1 MLFDTQRHNPIT
13 GDTQLSPAS
22 FGLSMKDVDAAWSLN
37 LKSAL
42 NSWGLSLTAD
52 HYREL
57 QQIQEKKY
65 WALDATSWILS
76 WPLIPAVNMTGKAPW
91 LYATQSHLWFWNG
104 DKWVSYIGNNGAFQF
119 KGNDDNYIQWNPLT
133 STLEIKGAL
142 QMWDSNLSAEE
153 YIDNLKTE
161 IDKEI
166 EKVDRK
172 IDSKTFDFNLHDAE
186 KQWDGKYKLFLN
198 SQNLRSFTLPPRY
211 SGVYMS
217 RDWLYAY
224 NNGNATFELNANTGD
239 ALFRGKVYASGGEFT
254 GSITSTATITGGRIV
269 GGSFKTKLSGR
280 RVTIEGDN
288 LTSWD
293 DAWLP
298 RVQITSSS
306 IFLADSD
313 WNVRSEIKVTG
324 SEIAPGWYGVRRPII
339 RIPWH
344 INTDKITAM
353 EADIPI
359 IKTWSLSI
367 NWQTLD
373 QYIDNRIRNSSWSNL
388 ESRIT
393 QLENRINSLNSGP
406 TDYVQYI
413 TIIDGELRMT
423 DNRWNVYKMKPGQWG
438 YVRNW

>member
-1 MLFDTQRHNPIT
+1 
-13 GDTQLSPAS
+13 
-22 FGLSMKDVDAAWSLN
+22 
-37 LKSAL
+37 
-42 NSWGLSLTAD
+42 
-52 HYREL
+52 
-57 QQIQEKKY
+57 
-65 WALDATSWILS
+65 
-76 WPLIPAVNMTGKAPW
+76 
-91 LYATQSHLWFWNG
+91 
-104 DKWVSYIGNNGAFQF
+104 
-119 KGNDDNYIQWNPLT
+119 
-133 STLEIKGAL
+133 
-142 QMWDSNLSAEE
+142 MWDSNLSAEE

>member
-142 QMWDSNLSAEE
+142 QMWDANLSAEE

-166 EKVDRK
+166 EKVDKK
-172 IDSKTFDFNLHDAE
+172 IDSKIFDFNLHDAE
-186 KQWDGKYKLFLN
+186 KQSDGKYKLFLN

-254 GSITSTATITGGRIV
+254 GSITSRATITWWRVEGASISGSIIESISTARSWEKIIIRDGSISVYKQWQNYAGVSLFGWGIV
-269 GGSFKTKLSGR
+269 FSDGAWAIAPLIYNKTDGWWIDLTLDASLYLLRLRVNGEQIYLNASKSNTWTPLTQWLSWKYASS
-280 RVTIEGDN
+280 TEIAN
-288 LTSWD
+288 LK
-293 DAWLP
+293 
-298 RVQITSSS
+298 SS
-306 IFLADSD
+306 I
-313 WNVRSEIKVTG
+313 E
-324 SEIAPGWYGVRRPII
+324 
-339 RIPWH
+339 
-344 INTDKITAM
+344 
-353 EADIPI
+353 
-359 IKTWSLSI
+359 
-367 NWQTLD
+367 
-373 QYIDNRIRNSSWSNL
+373 
-388 ESRIT
+388 
-393 QLENRINSLNSGP
+393 QLERRINSMNSGP
-406 TDYVQYI
+406 SNYVEYI
-413 TIIDGELRMT
+413 DSPKNGMLTFT
-423 DNRWNVYKMKPGQWG
+423 DNRWNWYYIVGTRWW
-438 YVRNW
+438 RN